1 MTRTQINLKQS
12 QVTGPIALA
21 LLLLCMAGLTRGQEQ
36 NRYELR
42 SPDGAVTLA
51 ISIGDQTT
59 ISVSLD
65 GKVLVN
71 PSPVSM
77 TVNGR
82 LLPGKNPVVL
92 EARRR
97 THRQNIT
104 PVLPEKFAVIDD
116 HCNELTLEFNNSC
129 ALIIRAY
136 DNGIAYRFRTDLKSE
151 VKVAFEQ
158 AVFNFSGNDEIYY
171 PEEESFFSH
180 NERTYLHM
188 RLDTVTAGRLASL
201 PVLVKANNAGIMIEE
216 SALTDYP
223 GMWLRTAGSAKLE
236 ATFPPFPLESRPQ
249 PGSDR
254 NVPVTKNAGFIAMTK
269 GTRSFPWRILAVA
282 RKDGDLITNQLV
294 YQLGEEQQIDDPS
307 WIRPGKVA
315 WDWWNANNIYGVDF
329 RSGINTETYKYYID
343 FASKCGIEYIILDE
357 GWYKLGNLL
366 DVVPDMD
373 VPELIAYGKE
383 KHVGVILWVIWKTLD
398 DQLIPALDQFEKWG
412 AAGIKVDFMQR
423 SDQEMVNF
431 YRKVAAEAAKRKM
444 LVDFHGA
451 FKPSGLRRACPNV
464 ITREGVKGLE
474 HCKWS
479 KDITPTHDLT
489 LPFIRMVS
497 GPMDFTPGAMINAQP
512 GNFRIVFTRP
522 MSMGTRMH
530 QIAMYIV
537 YESPLQMMADCP
549 SNYLK
554 EAESTAFIAK
564 IPTTWEDTRVLEAR
578 VGEYLVLARKN
589 GGKWYIGAMTNENPR
604 DFTISLSFLD
614 DGKYTSEI
622 MEDGVN
628 ADRYAEDYRKISRT
642 ISGNDSL
649 AIRMAPG
656 GGWAA
661 ILSPEN

>member
-1 MTRTQINLKQS
+1 MNKTQITVNRS
-12 QVTGPIALA
+12 RVTGPVMLV
-21 LLLLCMAGLTRGQEQ
+21 LLLLCMVGLNRGQEQ

-42 SPDGAVTLA
+42 SPDGSVRLAVTT
-51 ISIGDQTT
+51 GEQTT

-65 GKVLVN
+65 GKLLVDS
-71 PSPVSM
+71 SPVSI
-77 TVNGR
+77 TVNDR
-82 LLPGKNPVVL
+82 LLPGKNPMVL
-92 EARRR
+92 DARRR
-97 THRQNIT
+97 MIRQKIT

-116 HCNELTLEFNNSC
+116 HYNELTLEFKNSC
-129 ALIIRAY
+129 SLIFRAY
-136 DNGIAYRFRTDLKSE
+136 NNGVAYRFRTDLNGDI
-151 VKVAFEQ
+151 KVASEQ

-188 RLDTVTAGRLASL
+188 RLDTVAAGRLASL
-201 PVLVKANNAGIMIEE
+201 PVLVITGDARILIEE

-223 GMWLRTAGSAKLE
+223 GMWVRTGGSGKLE
-236 ATFPPFPLESRPQ
+236 ATFPHFPLESRTK

-254 NVPVTKNAGFIAMTK
+254 NVPVTKDADYIAMTK
-269 GTRSFPWRILAVA
+269 GRRSFPWRILALA
-282 RKDGDLITNQLV
+282 GNDGDLITNQLV
-294 YQLGEEQQIDDPS
+294 YQLGEEQQIGDPS

-329 RSGINTETYKYYID
+329 RSGIDTDTYKYYID
-343 FASKCGIEYIILDE
+343 FASKYRIEYIILDE
-357 GWYKLGNLL
+357 GWYKLGNLFE
-366 DVVPDMD
+366 VVPEMN
-373 VPELIAYGKE
+373 VPELIAYGRQ
-383 KHVGVILWVIWKTLD
+383 KHVGVILWVVWKTLD
-398 DQLIPALDQFEKWG
+398 DQLIPALDQFQKWG

-431 YRKVAAEAAKRKM
+431 YRKVASEAAKRKM

-451 FKPSGLRRACPNV
+451 FKPSGLRRAYPNV

-479 KDITPTHDLT
+479 ADITPTHDLT
-489 LPFIRMVS
+489 LPFTRMVT

-512 GNFRIVFTRP
+512 GTFRIVFTRP

-530 QIAMYIV
+530 QIAMYII

-554 EAESTAFIAK
+554 EAESTAFIAQ

-589 GGKWYIGAMTNENPR
+589 GGKWYIGAMTDENPR
-604 DFTISLSFLD
+604 NFTISLAFLD

-628 ADRYAEDYRKISRT
+628 ADRYAQDYRRILRT
-642 ISGNDSL
+642 VVGIDSL
-649 AIRMAPG
+649 TIRLAPG

-661 ILSPEN
+661 ILTPEK